1 MKDQERRFQELL
13 QQTLLE
19 HQNELNEQEKKYFN
33 TLNDEQIQAFQREQK
48 IKNELG
54 LVKNSFLTYKVKRN
68 YHDFH
73 FYYDD

>member
-1 MKDQERRFQELL
+1 LKDQERRFQELL

-33 TLNDEQIQAFQREQK
+33 ILNDEQIQAFQREQR

-54 LVKNSFLTYKVKRN
+54 LVKNSFLIYKVKRN